1 MKYFG
6 PKLMCYYYRRTELKM
21 IESLRIF
28 RSLPDWLPEGKVG
41 VDLWRPIDHP
51 KKHNSPK
58 REEEAANRLNSD

>member
-21 IESLRIF
+21 TESLRIF

-41 VDLWRPIDHP
+41 VDPWRPIDRP
-51 KKHNSPK
+51 KKT
-58 REEEAANRLNSD
+58 